1 MFTSLS
7 LFSILLGPLNA
18 YPWVINGLVE
28 AWVSLKRVQAFLN
41 LEETDPTDYYRTR
54 PSDPS
59 HVVEIK
65 DGCFTWVADG
75 SSTCSAEGSSCLED
89 TTPRPEQLLCL
100 SLAAGQVGQQLQQWS
115 HHSGHYHWPPLLL
128 ILGSVGGRGWEGGV
142 REDLRHSSPHC

>member
-18 YPWVINGLVE
+18 YPWVINGIVE

-41 LEETDPTDYYRTR
+41 LEETDPIDYYWAH

-65 DGCFTWVADG
+65 DGCFTWVAG
-75 SSTCSAEGSSCLED
+75 GGPTCSAEGTGPSEEPA
-89 TTPRPEQLLCL
+89 PRPGQLLRL
-100 SLAAGQVGQQLQQWS
+100 SLAAQQVSYQLQLW
-115 HHSGHYHWPPLLL
+115 
-128 ILGSVGGRGWEGGV
+128 
-142 REDLRHSSPHC
+142 PHCNTYC